1 MHDVYAGE
9 GCCAHR
15 MCVCWWLKSI
25 QAFLASLAHYK
36 ERHGRDPGSLSFF
49 PSLLFYRCE
58 SNHPV
63 LCQGMLGLNSGDRV
77 GVGGGCPTWLESK
90 LLMEGCKDTRGRS
103 IIWNTFIR
111 EDVLFCWLVV
121 CRCMTSK
128 VAAVMCATSAFAFIN
143 PQTSVHLFF
152 LTAKY
157 KMYMFVCKNGGCETA
172 SVHEES
178 RRTDICTER
187 HIRQRERQKQS
198 SMVRETK
205 RQTHKDSH
213 RRSKKVG
220 GRLRCKEKRKVTGA

>member
-152 LTAKY
+152 KPPNIKCACLSAKMGGVRLHLCMKKADALTYAQRDTSDSEKD
-157 KMYMFVCKNGGCETA
+157 KNRA
-172 SVHEES
+172 AWW
-178 RRTDICTER
+178 
-187 HIRQRERQKQS
+187 ERQK
-198 SMVRETK
+198 
-205 RQTHKDSH
+205 D
-213 RRSKKVG
+213 RRTRIHTDAAKKWV
-220 GRLRCKEKRKVTGA
+220 AD